1 MSAPQKPEKK
11 ASSSAILYR
20 DVAWKLQE
28 LSPESPKND
37 GSAEIYLR
45 KTGMTPEQ
53 YLCQTLAIVGTD
65 NTGECLVCKQ
75 KQKETKLCRI
85 KQNGTFAETSICTDC
100 INVFI
105 EYNPKSVY
113 DFEPKE
119 IK

>member
-28 LSPESPKND
+28 LIPEVPKRD
-37 GSAEIYLR
+37 GSAEEYLR
-45 KTGMTPEQ
+45 KIGMAHEQ

-85 KQNGTFAETSICTDC
+85 KQNGTFCDISICTNC
-100 INVFI
+100 INVFV

-113 DFEPKE
+113 NFEAKE
-119 IK
+119 TK